1 MHNYRDSTHQKS
13 MELKLKNNIENISK
27 SVFFVKSNKLKK
39 IQEQERKRERRCK
52 LIELETKMR
61 VVTTEFHKIK
71 KIIREYFKCLCFP
84 KLGSNEEIDM
94 FLGTHN
100 LSKLK
105 AENAINL
112 SKFITRDEVKAVIQS
127 PNKVKC
133 RNKCRC

>member
-71 KIIREYFKCLCFP
+71 KI
-84 KLGSNEEIDM
+84 
-94 FLGTHN
+94 
-100 LSKLK
+100 
-105 AENAINL
+105 
-112 SKFITRDEVKAVIQS
+112 
-127 PNKVKC
+127 
-133 RNKCRC
+133 